1 MHPHFSPIVPQLQ
14 LCHSTLPIIIT
25 RLHSNLHTYY
35 YLQSSTFR
43 TFTNSGLIWLGN
55 APLLAV
61 SALLFV
67 SPRFV
72 SARFLF
78 TSYLSFGLSCR
89 LLSFSLLIYLNCMY
103 SSLPVHQ
110 HLVFFRSLSLPRFP
124 PPRTSSFCFVLVS
137 WNIIYSR
144 LMPSSIYSLGWVLPG
159 FYFSSTGKT
168 NMRLTVNS
176 TIGVQDKEIR
186 VRV

>member
-1 MHPHFSPIVPQLQ
+1 MRRSSRCPHFPLF
-14 LCHSTLPIIIT
+14 
-25 RLHSNLHTYY
+25 RLALSL
-35 YLQSSTFR
+35 LVSFLR
-43 TFTNSGLIWLGN
+43 LIF
-55 APLLAV
+55 LLV
-61 SALLFV
+61 FSAA
-67 SPRFV
+67 SRP
-72 SARFLF
+72 
-78 TSYLSFGLSCR
+78 
-89 LLSFSLLIYLNCMY
+89 FSLLIYLNCMY

-176 TIGVQDKEIR
+176 TIGVQDKEISGTCLNL
-186 VRV
+186 